1 MAAYIFAVI
10 ALQFVEHQAA
20 KSGLQPLKA
29 QNAAYDEQKADHHAD
44 TARQKPVQRIKTGD
58 ERILQIHAS
67 LLCSWRNKASMTPAC
82 NQRKGLPMTD
92 YKAII
97 WDFGGV
103 ITSSPF
109 EAFNRYEA
117 AQGLPENFIRTL
129 NATNPDTNAWARFER
144 SAISADEF
152 DAAFRSE
159 ALAAGHDVPGSDVL
173 ALLAGD
179 IRAEMVVVLDGLK
192 ARNYRLACITNN
204 VKTGND
210 DAPNPG
216 MARSVEKAFSTLR
229 AMPGLGASSLPVL
242 TLLVMQA
249 RR

>member
-1 MAAYIFAVI
+1 MA
-10 ALQFVEHQAA
+10 
-20 KSGLQPLKA
+20 
-29 QNAAYDEQKADHHAD
+29 
-44 TARQKPVQRIKTGD
+44 
-58 ERILQIHAS
+58 
-67 LLCSWRNKASMTPAC
+67 
-82 NQRKGLPMTD
+82 D

-117 AQGLPENFIRTL
+117 AQNLPENFIRSI

-144 SAISADEF
+144 SDIDAAEF
-152 DAAFRSE
+152 DSAFRSE
-159 ALAAGHDVPGSDVL
+159 ALAAGHDVPGRDVL

-179 IRAEMVVVLDGLK
+179 IRPEMVAVLDGLK

-216 MARSVEKAFSTLR
+216 MAREPKKAAQVADVMARFELVIESSVEGVRKPDPAIYQLACNKLELNADACVFLDDLGINLKPAR
-229 AMPGLGASSLPVL
+229 AMGMGTVKVLSAAQAIADLAALLGHDVP
-242 TLLVMQA
+242 
-249 RR
+249 

>member
-1 MAAYIFAVI
+1 M
-10 ALQFVEHQAA
+10 
-20 KSGLQPLKA
+20 S
-29 QNAAYDEQKADHHAD
+29 
-44 TARQKPVQRIKTGD
+44 
-58 ERILQIHAS
+58 
-67 LLCSWRNKASMTPAC
+67 
-82 NQRKGLPMTD
+82 D

-117 AQGLPENFIRTL
+117 THNLPENFIRTI
-129 NATNPDTNAWARFER
+129 NAQNPDSNAWARFER
-144 SAISADEF
+144 SDITGEEF

-179 IRAEMVVVLDGLK
+179 IRADMVAVLDGLK
-192 ARNYRLACITNN
+192 ARGYRLACITNN
-204 VKTGND
+204 VKTGKD

-216 MARSVEKAFSTLR
+216 MARSVEKAEQVAAVMARFELVIESSIEGVRKPDPAIYQLACDRLGLAATDCVFLDDLGVNLKPAR
-229 AMPGLGASSLPVL
+229 GLGMGTVKVLSAAQAIADLTALLGHELP
-242 TLLVMQA
+242 
-249 RR
+249 